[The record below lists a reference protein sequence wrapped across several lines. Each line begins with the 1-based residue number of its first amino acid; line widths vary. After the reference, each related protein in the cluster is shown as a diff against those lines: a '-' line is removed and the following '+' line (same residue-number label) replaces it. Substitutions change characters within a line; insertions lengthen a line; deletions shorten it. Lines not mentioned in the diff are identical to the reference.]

1 MNADVLET
9 QGVTHRSSAAYM
21 EAANTVMMMANIV
34 MTIVV
39 VMILI
44 IIMMVVVMTRRCYD
58 DDHQDQDN
66 IIAVMMLITMV
77 LSRPSFPLSPV
88 RCNAPRGISTVTV
101 IGERDAML
109 EPQRGCS
116 GAILPQ
122 STPHIAISRFT
133 LQFQHVTYANQPW
146 KRRSGVS
153 HPLKS

>member
-1 MNADVLET
+1 
-9 QGVTHRSSAAYM
+9 M
-21 EAANTVMMMANIV
+21 EAANTVMMMASIV

-101 IGERDAML
+101 IAGGNRASTY
-109 EPQRGCS
+109 PPT
-116 GAILPQ
+116 AI
-122 STPHIAISRFT
+122 ARFT
-133 LQFQHVTYANQPW
+133 FQFQYVTSATNHGNTV
-146 KRRSGVS
+146 RG
-153 HPLKS
+153 